1 MIEIEAFY
9 IPLILLVVSWI
20 LQIIA
25 NRSFGSEPNTQGG
38 FLMIFVTAII
48 AYLNI
53 VFYGVFYG
61 VWGIYWLF
69 THVRII

>member
-9 IPLILLVVSWI
+9 IPLILLVTSWV

-25 NRSFGSEPNTQGG
+25 NRSFGTVPNTQGG
-38 FLMIFVTAII
+38 FLMLFVTGII

-53 VFYGVFYG
+53 IFYGI
-61 VWGIYWLF
+61 WGIYWLF
-69 THVRII
+69 THVRITI

>member
-1 MIEIEAFY
+1 MIEIKAFY
-9 IPLILLVVSWI
+9 IPLILLVASWI

-48 AYLNI
+48 AYLNFI
-53 VFYGVFYG
+53 FYGIWAV
-61 VWGIYWLF
+61 YWLF
-69 THVRII
+69 THVRIT